1 MQNKNLNTYPL
12 SLLYHEP
19 CIIEMRDGQILFASK
34 LDNGLIG
41 FFDKDFDLIVVHNC
55 YDDNLLFESILNDP
69 NNACYDIMKVYHPM
83 SIRSMNANGI
93 SEKFLVWK
101 REEDKILE
109 VTLKDIAEKFG
120 VKEEQ
125 IIIKD

>member
-1 MQNKNLNTYPL
+1 MENKNLNTYPL

-55 YDDNLLFESILNDP
+55 YDDNLLFESILNNPD
-69 NNACYDIMKVYHPM
+69 NACYDIMKIYHPY
-83 SIRSMNANGI
+83 SICAMKADRMNEN
-93 SEKFLVWK
+93 SLVWE
-101 REEDKILE
+101 REEILE
-109 VTLKDIAEKFG
+109 LTMADIAKKFG

-125 IIIKD
+125 IKIKE